1 MSIEQFAEALI
12 HRLDKIIALL
22 SPKLPPSRIV
32 LGLPLLIRNGKIM
45 ANIELKNDV
54 VEWIPIWTVNSVGT
68 LELAPTGDVFSVAMG
83 APASQ
88 SGTGVPL
95 NAVIGVMPS
104 GDMVG
109 AVALGMNAL
118 NKLAAGIPITVSD
131 TSGLTVYT
139 NLVDIVEDVTP
150 TAVTLDLPG
159 AVMVPQ
165 PVPAA

>member
-12 HRLDKIIALL
+12 GRLDKIITLL
-22 SPKLPPSRIV
+22 SPKLPPARIV

-68 LELAPTGDVFSVAMG
+68 LELAPAGDVFSVAMG

-88 SGTGVPL
+88 SGSGAPL

-109 AVALGMNAL
+109 AVALGLNAL
-118 NKLAAGIPITVSD
+118 NKVAAGIPITVSD
-131 TSGLTVYT
+131 SAGLTVYT
-139 NLVDIVEDVTP
+139 NLVDIVADVTP